1 MKEVTQMGI
10 INVRVEDHLHER
22 LKELSDDEGVTLSD
36 FVRDLLRDAVIP
48 ISERSEVHGDQEA
61 PESFSVRDRLVLSML
76 HRILARVLPK
86 DANGED
92 GDEEYQLKKAEVL
105 ESGFTGQYWLEVA
118 GFETELSKKD
128 SRQVIDV
135 LEMHRII
142 TFSIRHLAENG
153 TPADVELVRELRFRG
168 FDHNDSLEGHMA
180 RYVRFLMADGRHWT
194 ELIPQIEDSDN
205 GNSHMQ
211 MLGIYQRMLTE
222 YRRIMDSRTRRY
234 NPDEYLLNAEELDR
248 LREAQIHPSN
258 RTRASDVD

>member
-1 MKEVTQMGI
+1 MGI
-10 INVRVEDHLHER
+10 INVRVEEHIHER

-36 FVRDLLRDAVIP
+36 FVRDLLRDAVVP
-48 ISERSEVHGDQEA
+48 ITDRSEAHGDQEA

-86 DANGED
+86 DADGED
-92 GDEEYQLKKAEVL
+92 GDEEYQLRKAQVL
-105 ESGFTGQYWLEVA
+105 ESGLTGEYWMEVA

-128 SRQVIDV
+128 SRRVIDI

-142 TFSIRHLAENG
+142 TFSIRHLVEDG
-153 TPADVELVRELRFRG
+153 TPANEELVRQLRFRG

-194 ELIPQIEDSDN
+194 ELVPQIEASDN

-211 MLGIYQRMLTE
+211 MLEIYQRMLTE

-234 NPDEYLLNAEELDR
+234 SPDDYLLSAEELGR
-248 LREAQIHPSN
+248 LQEAQVHPSN
-258 RTRASDVD
+258 RNRASDTY

>member
-1 MKEVTQMGI
+1 VGI
-10 INVRVEDHLHER
+10 LNVRVEDHIHDR
-22 LKELSDDEGVTLSD
+22 LKELADDEGVTLSD
-36 FVRDLLRDAVIP
+36 FVRDLLRDAVVP
-48 ISERSEVHGDQEA
+48 ITDRSEAHGDQEA

-86 DANGED
+86 DANGDD
-92 GDEEYQLKKAEVL
+92 GEEEYQLKKAEVL

-128 SRQVIDV
+128 SRRVIDI
-135 LEMHRII
+135 LEMHRVI
-142 TFSIRHLAENG
+142 TFSVKRLAEEG
-153 TPADVELVRELRFRG
+153 APVEAELARRLRFRG

-194 ELIPQIEDSDN
+194 ELISQIEESDN

-211 MLGIYQRMLTE
+211 MLEIYQRMLTE

-234 NPDEYLLNAEELDR
+234 SPDDYLLNAEELDR
-248 LREAQIHPSN
+248 LHEAQIHPSN
-258 RTRASDVD
+258 RSRASDA